1 MPLAHALARVVQ
13 PQRRRRSERDR
24 VGDESSQLRRG
35 APLMAD
41 LRGLKFEILLNSFS
55 RLLSST
61 SSMTA
66 SRYAL
71 TNNTEVL

>member
-35 APLMAD
+35 APPMAD
-41 LRGLKFEILLNSFS
+41 LRGLKFEILEFFLSQ
-55 RLLSST
+55 LLSST

-71 TNNTEVL
+71 INNTEV

>member
-41 LRGLKFEILLNSFS
+41 LRGLKFEILEFF
-55 RLLSST
+55 LSV
-61 SSMTA
+61 A
-66 SRYAL
+66 ILYFFHDCFPLCA
-71 TNNTEVL
+71 N